1 MRMRIRD
8 HVAMNVYWFGLAFM
22 WNGLH
27 PIVLPA
33 LLLRLV
39 PESLKNTY
47 LGGMTFAGLIL
58 AMAVQPL
65 AGALSDGTRSR
76 WGRRRPWIL
85 AGTLLSLVFLGG
97 MALAGD
103 FLALLA
109 AYLLLQLASNGAHGP
124 AQGLIPDLVPEEQ
137 RGLASGVKNL
147 FDMLGMVV
155 ASLVAGQ
162 LMGEGSPALAF
173 VAIGAVLA
181 GSALVTLLTTSEA
194 RSPLPPREG
203 MGEGEP
209 PPNPPPARERAERLR
224 LRDLLSVDFRR
235 YPDYTWL
242 IVSRFLILL
251 GIYAVQGFAQYYIRD
266 VLRVPNPPE
275 VTGNLLAAIG
285 LPLTLLVF
293 PAGLLSDRFGRRRL
307 NLVAGALIV
316 PGIFLLVFARAV
328 PAVLAFGAV
337 IGMGTGI
344 FLSANWALATDLIP
358 QEEAGKYL
366 GFTNLATAGAGAAAR
381 LAGPLIDGFN
391 ALRPGAY
398 LGYPALFLLASA
410 SALLG
415 TLLVLRIRRPARA

>member
-1 MRMRIRD
+1 MRTRD
-8 HVAMNVYWFGLAFM
+8 HLAMNVYWFGLAFM
-22 WNGLH
+22 WNALH

-33 LLLRLV
+33 LLLGLV
-39 PESLKNTY
+39 PEALKNTY
-47 LGGMTFAGLIL
+47 LGGLTFAGLVL
-58 AMAVQPL
+58 AMVVQPL
-65 AGALSDGTRSR
+65 AGGLSDSTLSR

-85 AGTLLSLVFLGG
+85 AGTLLALVFLCG

-103 FLALLA
+103 FLGLLA
-109 AYLLLQLASNGAHGP
+109 AYLLLQLASNSAHGP
-124 AQGLIPDLVPEEQ
+124 AQGLIPDLVPEQQ
-137 RGLASGVKNL
+137 RGLASGIKNL
-147 FDMLGMVV
+147 FDMLGLVV

-162 LMGEGSPALAF
+162 LMGAGSPALAF
-173 VAIGAVLA
+173 VVIGAVLA
-181 GSALVTLLTTSEA
+181 VSTLVTLLATSEVDATGLGESSHGRDRSLGA
-194 RSPLPPREG
+194 RPRS
-203 MGEGEP
+203 
-209 PPNPPPARERAERLR
+209 ALR
-224 LRDLLSVDFRR
+224 SLADVLSVDFRR

-251 GIYAVQGFAQYYIRD
+251 GIYAVQGFAQYYVRD
-266 VLRVPNPPE
+266 VLRVPNPAE

-316 PGIFLLVFARAV
+316 PGIFLLIFARSV

-358 QEEAGKYL
+358 EREAGKYL
-366 GFTNLATAGAGAAAR
+366 GLTNLATAGSGAAAR
-381 LAGPLIDGFN
+381 LAGPLIDGVN

-410 SALLG
+410 SALSG
-415 TLLVLRIRRPARA
+415 VLLLLRIRSPRNLP